1 MNYEIKKEGK
11 FRYIEE
17 GEGTPVVILHG
28 LMGSLSNFDTV
39 VEALR
44 KNGYRAII
52 PSLPLYTISLLKA
65 SVRGL
70 SSFIHQFIK
79 YKQIE
84 DFFPIPVF
92 QNTKSIYVSKIA
104 FLPDVQKNVRLN
116 VTTE

>member
-44 KNGYRAII
+44 KNG
-52 PSLPLYTISLLKA
+52 
-65 SVRGL
+65 
-70 SSFIHQFIK
+70 
-79 YKQIE
+79 
-84 DFFPIPVF
+84 
-92 QNTKSIYVSKIA
+92 
-104 FLPDVQKNVRLN
+104 
-116 VTTE
+116 